1 MKHLFVIPAVVLGL
15 ALGAGKGLA
24 QTSGCPICDCN
35 TSAARCVQSCQ
46 STSDFVKRQQ
56 CEISCNQSFSKCL
69 TAAYAAISAAEKAAQ
84 TTSTSTTS
92 TTTTTA
98 STAAS
103 TSTR

>member
-15 ALGAGKGLA
+15 ALGAGPGLA
-24 QTSGCPICDCN
+24 QTSGCPVCDCN
-35 TSAARCVQSCQ
+35 TTVARCVQSCQ

-56 CEISCNQSFSKCL
+56 CEITCSQSFSKCL
-69 TAAYAAISAAEKAAQ
+69 TAAYATISATEKAAQ
-84 TTSTSTTS
+84 ATSTTTTS

-98 STAAS
+98 STATS